1 MQEVVPRDLESAAHS
16 HLIVED
22 LHLRIVPISI
32 PQPLWQPEPA
42 NLRFAHAQAIFV
54 KCVWILVIL

>member
-1 MQEVVPRDLESAAHS
+1 MEEVVPRDLVSAAHS

-22 LHLRIVPISI
+22 LRLRIVPISTH
-32 PQPLWQPEPA
+32 QPLWQPEPA
-42 NLRFAHAQAIFV
+42 NLRFANAQAIFV